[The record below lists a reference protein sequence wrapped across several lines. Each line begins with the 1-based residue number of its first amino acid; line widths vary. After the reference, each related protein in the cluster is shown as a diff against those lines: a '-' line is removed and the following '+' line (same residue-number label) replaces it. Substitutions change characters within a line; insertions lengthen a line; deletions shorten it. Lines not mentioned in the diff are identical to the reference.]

1 MMSVPSS
8 RARSP
13 PPSNPPAPRVPHT
26 MSIFRLWEKRGGSPP
41 TPALRMAISRAC
53 PPVLRGRTKNVDAS
67 VPNST
72 VVSHDD
78 GIPCG
83 TGPTSLDTVS
93 KVDL

>member
-1 MMSVPSS
+1 
-8 RARSP
+8 
-13 PPSNPPAPRVPHT
+13 
-26 MSIFRLWEKRGGSPP
+26 
-41 TPALRMAISRAC
+41 MAISRAC

-93 KVDL
+93 KVHATGSEAPTQFCHSSTVQSPICTPKGYTA